1 MKLIKE
7 ELVKALLDYL
17 MTRPYGEVAG
27 AVRELSRLENV
38 PEETEK
44 EVIKNAAEK

>member
-7 ELVKALLDYL
+7 ELVKALLDYF

-27 AVRELSRLENV
+27 AVQELSQLENA
-38 PEETEK
+38 K
-44 EVIKNAAEK
+44 EVPKLDNKETKK